1 MEDLRPWTRT
11 SEFSNKTKLRSQNGQ
26 NESLNR
32 FQNRNLTKLY
42 ERTNKY
48 FYPIKKLNMN

>member
-11 SEFSNKTKLRSQNGQ
+11 SEFSNKSKLRSQNGQ
-26 NESLNR
+26 NENINR
-32 FQNRNLTKLY
+32 FQSRNLTKLY

-48 FYPIKKLNMN
+48 FYPIKKLNIN